1 MIWHME
7 MLKIYLEEWIKHSIL
22 LNTHSM
28 MDIKEVL
35 LQWFTFFFYFF
46 IYFFFFWL
54 KGLLLRVKINLLL
67 TQEHKLILI
76 LKTNNQQKNYISR
89 LLENINNV
97 KYTLLLKTTFGSA
110 DLADT
115 QLISEYNKGIQFLF
129 CVTDFFSK
137 YAWVVPS
144 KDKKDTIITNDF
156 QKFSNQKS
164 VTQTKYWYTKVVSFT
179 INQ

>member
-1 MIWHME
+1 MAYGDVKD
-7 MLKIYLEEWIKHSIL
+7 LPRR
-22 LNTHSM
+22 
-28 MDIKEVL
+28 MDKAFNIAKYPQYDGYQRGLALVVYI
-35 LQWFTFFFYFF
+35 FF
-46 IYFFFFWL
+46 FFFFWL

-129 CVTDFFSK
+129 CVTDIFSK

-164 VTQTKYWYTKVVSFT
+164 VTRAKYWYTKVVSFT